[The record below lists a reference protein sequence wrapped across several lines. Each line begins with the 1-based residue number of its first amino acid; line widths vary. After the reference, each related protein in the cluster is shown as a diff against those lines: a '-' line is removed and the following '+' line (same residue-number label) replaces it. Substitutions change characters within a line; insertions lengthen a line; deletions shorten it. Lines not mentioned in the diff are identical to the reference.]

1 MRRYTITFL
10 TDGVPTKGDIVDGDT
25 LLEWYTGL
33 NRYARVK
40 THTITFGNIGVDDRL
55 LRLMAE
61 RNGGK
66 FIQVPELMK
75 K

>member
-1 MRRYTITFL
+1 MT
-10 TDGVPTKGDIVDGDT
+10 DGDT

-40 THTITFGNIGVDDRL
+40 THTITFGVIGIDQRL
-55 LRLMAE
+55 LQGMAE

-66 FIQVPELMK
+66 FTLVLELPGDQK
-75 K
+75 KR